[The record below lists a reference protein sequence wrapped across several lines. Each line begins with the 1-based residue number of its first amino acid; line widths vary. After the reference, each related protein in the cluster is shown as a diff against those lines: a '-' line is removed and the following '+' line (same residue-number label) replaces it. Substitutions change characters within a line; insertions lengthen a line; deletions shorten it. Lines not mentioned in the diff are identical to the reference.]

1 MTKVRDPVAR
11 LVDVET
17 TERLHNSDEEF
28 DRLRREIAK
37 AFSSQSKE
45 EINAW
50 MVKRSTPLE
59 RVPPRKT
66 VVIDPDVFAPGPIR
80 RQVRHSH
87 DRT

>member
-50 MVKRSTPLE
+50 VDE
-59 RVPPRKT
+59 AVN
-66 VVIDPDVFAPGPIR
+66 A
-80 RQVRHSH
+80 VRTRPTTQ
-87 DRT
+87 DGRD